1 MEKLSIAMLRTYFF
15 RGIQATNRSWKIANA
30 REGQE
35 RRYFDTESGVKVE
48 MVQADI
54 GDPDLAD
61 EEDFVEA
68 DEDVVIDDED
78 VVTDDT
84 IVFSTAKGSDNVG
97 DVSVEINVEELIA
110 EFERSQDDEAARKK
124 EIRRRLE
131 EIREQREAMKEL
143 EDTFSGD
150 FGDD

>member
-1 MEKLSIAMLRTYFF
+1 
-15 RGIQATNRSWKIANA
+15 
-30 REGQE
+30 
-35 RRYFDTESGVKVE
+35 

-54 GDPDLAD
+54 GDPDPAD
-61 EEDFVEA
+61 GEDFVESDDDVA
-68 DEDVVIDDED
+68 IDEEEDVA
-78 VVTDDT
+78 DDT

-110 EFERSQDDEAARKK
+110 EFEMSQNSEAARKK

>member
-1 MEKLSIAMLRTYFF
+1 MA
-15 RGIQATNRSWKIANA
+15 
-30 REGQE
+30 
-35 RRYFDTESGVKVE
+35 
-48 MVQADI
+48 QADI

-61 EEDFVEA
+61 DDFVET
-68 DEDVVIDDED
+68 DEDVVIDDEEIAP
-78 VVTDDT
+78 DDT

-110 EFERSQDDEAARKK
+110 EFERSQDDEVARRK